1 MLAVTRYL
9 PWSAGARRVSL
20 WGVDRRDSDLLIAI
34 GRNLAAG
41 RARADLTQEQVA
53 QEIGML
59 GQQYQRME
67 RGRHDTGVTKY
78 VHAARAIGMP
88 LAELFHGL

>member
-1 MLAVTRYL
+1 M
-9 PWSAGARRVSL
+9 PWSTGADRVSL
-20 WGVDRRDSDLLIAI
+20 WDVERRDSELLIAI

-53 QEIGML
+53 REIGML

-88 LAELFHGL
+88 LEELFHGL

>member
-1 MLAVTRYL
+1 MD
-9 PWSAGARRVSL
+9 P
-20 WGVDRRDSDLLIAI
+20 RDSELLVAI

-53 QEIGML
+53 QLIGML

-67 RGRHDTGVTKY
+67 RGRHDTGLTKY

-88 LAELFHGL
+88 ISELFHGL

>member
-1 MLAVTRYL
+1 M
-9 PWSAGARRVSL
+9 
-20 WGVDRRDSDLLIAI
+20 DRRDATLLSAI

-53 QEIGML
+53 ERIGML

-67 RGRHDTGVTKY
+67 RGRHDTGVTKF

-88 LAELFHGL
+88 LAELFHGLD

>member
-1 MLAVTRYL
+1 MVRAKRVGQPVAVERE
-9 PWSAGARRVSL
+9 
-20 WGVDRRDSDLLIAI
+20 DQHLLTAI

-41 RARADLTQEQVA
+41 RVRADLTQEQVA
-53 QEIGML
+53 RTIGML

-67 RGRHDTGVTKY
+67 RGRHDTGITKF

-88 LAELFHGL
+88 LSELFHGLDDTAR

>member
-1 MLAVTRYL
+1 MSCTTNL
-9 PWSAGARRVSL
+9 PWSIDVAGVSL
-20 WGVDRRDSDLLIAI
+20 CVVDRRDSQLLIAI

-53 QEIGML
+53 REIGML

-67 RGRHDTGVTKY
+67 RGRHDTGISKY

-88 LAELFHGL
+88 LAELFHDL